1 MSFQIIIETQN
12 EISDQYF
19 GLLDFGYL
27 TVIHKQTD
35 REQRFDTA
43 LYSIEEDHL
52 VISVEQLGIDEN
64 DQPLATPVD
73 WEYISANKGQYQIE
87 LFVGFDDPCKETAP
101 PLVKYGRAYVD
112 FGSHHK
118 ESTLDIVLD
127 NYFE

>member
-1 MSFQIIIETQN
+1 MSFQVIIETQN
-12 EISDQYF
+12 VIPDHYF

-52 VISVEQLGIDEN
+52 VISVEQVGIDEN

-73 WEYISANKGQYQIE
+73 WAYISANKGQYQIE
-87 LFVGFDDPCKETAP
+87 LFVGFDDAVDETNAP
-101 PLVKYGRAYVD
+101 SVKYGRAYVD
-112 FGSHHK
+112 YGSHHK
-118 ESTLDIVLD
+118 ESTLDIELD